1 MTTKEYRIGVCK
13 TTDILSGEDFMPP
26 YYKVYLVEE
35 WDNQPPTTWYETEF
49 DTLEE
54 ARKYIEEKK
63 MDVVVDKYKKLIE
76 DELFKA
82 TPDETT
88 GFCNGLKA
96 YLDEIIGQANYEKE
110 QYK

>member
-1 MTTKEYRIGVCK
+1 MTTKEYKIAICK
-13 TTDILSGEDFMPP
+13 TTDVVSGEDFLPP
-26 YYKVYLVEE
+26 YYKVYSVEPLGDE
-35 WDNQPPTTWYETEF
+35 PPATWFEQEF

-54 ARKYIEEKK
+54 ARAYIERKK
-63 MDVVVDKYKKLIE
+63 MDVVVNKYKKLIE

-82 TPDETT
+82 TPDETI

-96 YLDEIIGQANYEKE
+96 YLDELIGQSNYEKE

>member
-13 TTDILSGEDFMPP
+13 TTDIDSGEDFLPP
-26 YYKVYLVEE
+26 YYKVYLIEPLG
-35 WDNQPPTTWYETEF
+35 DNPPATWYEAEF

-54 ARKYIEEKK
+54 AKVYVQEK
-63 MDVVVDKYKKLIE
+63 MMTPTIDKYKKLIE
-76 DELFKA
+76 DEVFKA
-82 TPDETT
+82 TPDETI

-96 YLDEIIGQANYEKE
+96 YLDELIGQSNYEKE

>member
-13 TTDILSGEDFMPP
+13 TTDVDSNEDFLPP
-26 YYKVYLVEE
+26 YYKVYSIEPLGDE
-35 WDNQPPTTWYETEF
+35 PPATWFETEF

-63 MDVVVDKYKKLIE
+63 MDVVVDKYRKLIE

-82 TPDETT
+82 TPDETI
-88 GFCNGLKA
+88 GFCEGLKT